1 MEFSNI
7 LLSWYQTHKRDLP
20 WRNTSNPYYI
30 WVSEIILQQTRVQQ
44 GLAYYLRFIERFPS
58 IELLA
63 ESKLDEVLKLW
74 EGLGYYSR
82 ARNMHKAAQQIVHQY
97 KGKFPN
103 TYSSLLKLNGVGD
116 YTASAIASF
125 AFNESVPV
133 IDGNVYRVI
142 GRYLGISYD
151 INSAKGKTKYKE
163 AASELMDSKNAA
175 QYNQAIME
183 FGALQCVPK
192 NPNCDV
198 CPLNGSCYSAITQ
211 TVEEFP
217 VKRNKVKITQRF
229 FYFFVVSCEETFVL
243 HQRKANDIWN
253 NLYQFP
259 LIEVSKK
266 ESIENIVDQF
276 TRNRDVDAFELLG
289 VSKEVKH
296 VLSHQ
301 HIFARFIRIELNE
314 IPGLKANEVSVSRAK
329 MKEYSLPR
337 IITRYLEQ
345 NDI

>member
-151 INSAKGKTKYKE
+151 INSVKGKTKYKE

-198 CPLNGSCYSAITQ
+198 CPLNGSCYSAIKQ